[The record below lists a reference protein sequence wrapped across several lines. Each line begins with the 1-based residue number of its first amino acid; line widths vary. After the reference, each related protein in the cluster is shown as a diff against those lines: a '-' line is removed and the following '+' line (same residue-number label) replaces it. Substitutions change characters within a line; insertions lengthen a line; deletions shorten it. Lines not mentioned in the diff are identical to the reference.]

1 MTTAP
6 SRQFAHRRLRRS
18 VEGLRALREELR
30 IVEEQLAVL
39 DDDARDAEVRALVAE
54 TPAAAAE
61 MHDASRHAE
70 AMRRQR
76 DHLAATIAETLTR
89 QDELL
94 DSLGR

>member
-1 MTTAP
+1 
-6 SRQFAHRRLRRS
+6 
-18 VEGLRALREELR
+18 
-30 IVEEQLAVL
+30 
-39 DDDARDAEVRALVAE
+39 
-54 TPAAAAE
+54 